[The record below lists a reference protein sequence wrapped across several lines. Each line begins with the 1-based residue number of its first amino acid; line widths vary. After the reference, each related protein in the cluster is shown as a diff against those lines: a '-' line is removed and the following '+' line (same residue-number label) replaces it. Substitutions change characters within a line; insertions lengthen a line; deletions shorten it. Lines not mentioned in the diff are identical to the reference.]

1 MQCDVER
8 DQVLTKID
16 QVVFGMSRSPE
27 LCFSWK
33 SREIRACT
41 EVSFHGSQL
50 ASMILVAVRVLQSSY
65 HVFFTQVQNWIWAN
79 H

>member
-1 MQCDVER
+1 MMKFPTEWKNKIHVPNHQPDSGRKETENKMQCDVER

-33 SREIRACT
+33 SREK
-41 EVSFHGSQL
+41 FHSTD
-50 ASMILVAVRVLQSSY
+50 R
-65 HVFFTQVQNWIWAN
+65 NWPA
-79 H
+79 